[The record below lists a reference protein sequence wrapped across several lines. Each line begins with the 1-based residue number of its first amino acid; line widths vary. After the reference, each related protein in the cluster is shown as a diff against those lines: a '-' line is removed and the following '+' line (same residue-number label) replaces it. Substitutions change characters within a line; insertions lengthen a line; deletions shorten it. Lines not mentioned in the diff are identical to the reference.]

1 MSGTISIFI
10 AGVVVHESKEAR
22 GGFYFSCY
30 AIEIA
35 KVQIVSI
42 GFTFCA
48 LLKRPK
54 ALVSDSVTDSSRCL
68 RNVLRPKSD
77 FGSINSM
84 LLRSLRSE
92 TSDAIRK
99 LRRLKTQPEIYI
111 LALAFRVS
119 N

>member
-1 MSGTISIFI
+1 MKDTKSGIICLTKIR
-10 AGVVVHESKEAR
+10 ESVDK
-22 GGFYFSCY
+22 CY
-30 AIEIA
+30 EEYRTSIEIA

-42 GFTFCA
+42 EFTFCA